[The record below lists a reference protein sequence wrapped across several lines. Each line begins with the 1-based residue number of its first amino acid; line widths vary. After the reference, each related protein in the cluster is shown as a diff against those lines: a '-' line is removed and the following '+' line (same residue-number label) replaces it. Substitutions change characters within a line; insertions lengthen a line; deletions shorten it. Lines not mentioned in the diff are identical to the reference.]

1 MARITKLRPTLSL
14 NSISPVATPNDKV
27 SKEQLNGTYLN
38 LERTHFLSL
47 ALSDMFYETKLR
59 LVYGRNLSTPAAVAS
74 VAFLSSVTFHNNGTR
89 AAPRYLKKVA

>member
-1 MARITKLRPTLSL
+1 M
-14 NSISPVATPNDKV
+14 ATPNESLV
-27 SKEQLNGTYLN
+27 THQQLNGTYLN

-89 AAPRYLKKVA
+89 AALRYLKKVERFSYLGLRGEKAGEISQ